1 MVNNMIKFRAKSIKT
16 GKTVEGDLATVDAI
30 IFGKRTIRYYIVSHN
45 ANGGMIY
52 IGIREQID
60 PETIQINSV

>member
-1 MVNNMIKFRAKSIKT
+1 MIKFRAKSIEA
-16 GKTVEGDLATVDAI
+16 GKTVEGDLATVNTVV
-30 IFGKRTIRYYIVSHN
+30 FGKRTTKYYIVSHH

-60 PETIQINSV
+60 PETIQINSI